1 MKKRMVCL
9 LTACCVL
16 LSGCASLL
24 DREYS
29 VVEEHSKKYWE
40 SGAGDTLRAESY
52 QDVVNDFLLLV
63 GEHSETAILR
73 LYDEENE
80 MAVADVLERAAAE
93 VQQETPLGAYAVE
106 YITTESQTQRGY
118 EEVTVRIGYRR
129 TEAQIKSIV
138 NATST
143 SALPDLLNAAL
154 EEDKTELAV
163 RIGYWSE
170 SSAERVANI
179 VAEVRDMWQLTEETP
194 WLVEFYPATGDVG
207 LIEFRMDVD
216 PSELPSAEEGTD
228 EGGGA
233 APEEGDSAMSGD
245 PAGVGET
252 LPSAPEGGQGPV
264 NTDQGNEA
272 VKADEGGAT
281 AASSQKNEKS

>member
-1 MKKRMVCL
+1 MKKQMVCL
-9 LTACCVL
+9 VTACCML
-16 LSGCASLL
+16 LTGCASLL

-29 VVEEHSKKYWE
+29 IVEEHSKKYWE
-40 SGAGDTLRAESY
+40 SGAGDTLRAENY

-63 GEHSETAILR
+63 GEHSETAVLR
-73 LYDEENE
+73 LYDEEGE
-80 MAVADVLERAAAE
+80 MVVADVLERAAAE

-143 SALPDLLNAAL
+143 AALTDLLNAAL
-154 EEDKTELAV
+154 EAEKTELAV

-170 SSAERVANI
+170 TSSERVAEI
-179 VAEVRDMWQLTEETP
+179 VTEVRDMWELTDETP
-194 WLVEFYPATGDVG
+194 WLVEYYPATGAVG

-216 PSELPSAEEGTD
+216 PSELPPVEEETG

-233 APEEGDSAMSGD
+233 APEEGD
-245 PAGVGET
+245 PAAGSEAHS
-252 LPSAPEGGQGPV
+252 SAPESG
-264 NTDQGNEA
+264 E
-272 VKADEGGAT
+272 AT
-281 AASSQKNEKS
+281 ADAEQEREPQKWTKVARPQ

>member
-1 MKKRMVCL
+1 MKKHIVCL
-9 LTACCVL
+9 LTACAML
-16 LSGCASLL
+16 LTGCASLL

-29 VVEEHSKKYWE
+29 IVEEHSKKYWE
-40 SGAGDTLRAESY
+40 SGSGDTLRAESY
-52 QDVVNDFLLLV
+52 QDVVNDILLLV
-63 GEHSETAILR
+63 GEHSESAILR
-73 LYDEENE
+73 LYDEKNE
-80 MAVADVLERAAAE
+80 MVVPAVLEQAAAE

-129 TEAQIKSIV
+129 TEAQIKAIV

-143 SALPDLLNAAL
+143 AALPDLLNAAL
-154 EEDKTELAV
+154 EAEKTELAV
-163 RIGYWSE
+163 RIGYWNDG
-170 SSAERVANI
+170 SAERVADI
-179 VAEVRDMWQLTEETP
+179 VAEVRELWELTEETP

-216 PSELPSAEEGTD
+216 PSELPPVEEETG

-233 APEEGDSAMSGD
+233 APEETD
-245 PAGVGET
+245 PAAGNET
-252 LPSAPEGGQGPV
+252 PVDAEQGS
-264 NTDQGNEA
+264 EA
-272 VKADEGGAT
+272 VKTDKSGAA